1 MRDATVYRGLI
12 SEFLRAKVT
21 LFGAVALRRAREIPG
36 LEVRDDGEVLDL
48 QGDGLETLARAL
60 EVFERLSG
68 KASTISA
75 RSAVHRLRL
84 HERFPDLELP
94 PSLR

>member
-1 MRDATVYRGLI
+1 MRHRIAYQGLL
-12 SEFLRAKVT
+12 SEFLRGKVA
-21 LFGAVALRRAREIPG
+21 LFGDVALRRAREVPG
-36 LEVRDDGEVLDL
+36 LEVSADGEVLRL
-48 QGDGLETLARAL
+48 GGDGLDTLVRVLDA
-60 EVFERLSG
+60 FERLSG

-84 HERFPDLELP
+84 QERYPDLELP